1 MHSSHFSQKS
11 IEKPDAAPSD
21 EMDGYRGDHKV
32 ANERLKA
39 HTRSEDDDEDDMGLA
54 AREKTNFAH
63 LKEHS
68 K

>member
-1 MHSSHFSQKS
+1 M
-11 IEKPDAAPSD
+11 PDAAPSD